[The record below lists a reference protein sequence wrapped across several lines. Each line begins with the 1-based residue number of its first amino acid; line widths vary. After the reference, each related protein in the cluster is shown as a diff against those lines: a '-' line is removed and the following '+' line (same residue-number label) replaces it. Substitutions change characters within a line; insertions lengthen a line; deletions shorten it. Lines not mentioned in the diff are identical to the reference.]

1 MNLQSIVEHWP
12 YISASIVCILAFGL
26 HVAGKRG
33 ESTDGSKF
41 FQWLGHKENLK
52 YLAYSLAFGLL
63 GTVMKAEL
71 MELAG
76 MTKDL
81 TYLFFLWYGGA
92 HSVSRWLGISAASKA
107 RKV

>member
-1 MNLQSIVEHWP
+1 MNIQSIIDHWP
-12 YISASIVCILAFGL
+12 IFSGIIVCVLAFGL

-33 ESTDGSKF
+33 ESTDGSKLIP
-41 FQWLGHKENLK
+41 WLGQAENLK
-52 YLAYSLAFGLL
+52 YFAYSLAFGLL
-63 GTVMKAEL
+63 GTVMKGEL

-92 HSVSRWLGISAASKA
+92 HGVSRWLGISAANKA
-107 RKV
+107 RKA